1 MAILLLR
8 AVSHRMS
15 KPKITSWVL
24 GLLYGDLTVE
34 RQSGR
39 GTDGVAVRGFQ
50 DDSEKEQPLCCF

>member
-1 MAILLLR
+1 MAILLPR

-24 GLLYGDLTVE
+24 GLLYGDLTVD

-39 GTDGVAVRGFQ
+39 GTNGVAARGFQ
-50 DDSEKEQPLCCF
+50 DDSEKE

>member
-1 MAILLLR
+1 MAILLPR

-24 GLLYGDLTVE
+24 GLLYGDLTVD

-39 GTDGVAVRGFQ
+39 GNKGVAARGFQ
-50 DDSEKEQPLCCF
+50 DDSEKE